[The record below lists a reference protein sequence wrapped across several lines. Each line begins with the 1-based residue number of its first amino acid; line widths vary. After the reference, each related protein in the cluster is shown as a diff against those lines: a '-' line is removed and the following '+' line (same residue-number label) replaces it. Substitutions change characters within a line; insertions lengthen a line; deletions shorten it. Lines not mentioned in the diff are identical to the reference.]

1 MKKRTTGELLCRD
14 FFELSDSDKTKIEE
28 AKDEAVLISNM
39 IFSLIDKK
47 FEDTTELERQ
57 VLAAFC
63 FGMINA
69 IIFRKELNPLQGHS
83 IASTLLTKVFHYSE
97 EQAEDF
103 TQELINSTDESYHP
117 VMFSIIRRGL
127 NGYQQY
133 VSNEKKQLQANVL
146 EVLAIVNES

>member
-1 MKKRTTGELLCRD
+1 MPG
-14 FFELSDSDKTKIEE
+14 FFELSNSDKLKIEE
-28 AKDEAVLISNM
+28 AKDEVIFISNK
-39 IFSLIDKK
+39 IFTLIDKK

-57 VLAAFC
+57 VLATFC

-69 IIFRKELNPLQGHS
+69 IVFKKELNHLQTHS
-83 IASTLLTKVFHYSE
+83 IASTLLTTVFHYSE

-103 TQELINSTDESYHP
+103 TQELINSMDESYHP

-133 VSNEKKQLQANVL
+133 ESNEKKQLQANVL
-146 EVLAIVNES
+146 EVLAIVNED